1 MLVDECGEKMLKNA
15 LKHDRNCAEAHT
27 HSVVPS
33 QQWITFLKKSTIHTT
48 NKKYG
53 SLKSH
58 EMHLFTPLAPFNYT
72 LDFYTIFPYL
82 IIVKSLKYSKLMKS

>member
-33 QQWITFLKKSTIHTT
+33 QQWITFLKKSTMLQI
-48 NKKYG
+48 KI
-53 SLKSH
+53 LKS
-58 EMHLFTPLAPFNYT
+58 E
-72 LDFYTIFPYL
+72 
-82 IIVKSLKYSKLMKS
+82 VS